1 MAQQYK
7 RILISTGGGG
17 GGSPSDAINVDYDN
31 ASSGMSATNVQ
42 SAIDELKSLEYKP
55 RPIYTLTGSDII
67 AGSVSLV
74 ITPSN
79 PTLTRLTVGGIRHEY
94 GTDFIVSGSTLS
106 WSGLG
111 LSGIL
116 EAGDKLQIE
125 IK

>member
-7 RILISTGGGG
+7 RILISSGGGG
-17 GGSPSDAINVDYDN
+17 GGGDAINIDYDN
-31 ASSGMSATNVQ
+31 ASSGMSANNVQ
-42 SAIDELKSLEYKP
+42 SAIDELKSLEYRP
-55 RPIYTLTGSDII
+55 RPLYTVTGADVT
-67 AGSVSLV
+67 AGSIGLV
-74 ITPSN
+74 ITPVN

-111 LSGIL
+111 LDGIV
-116 EAGDKLQIE
+116 EAGDILQLE

>member
-7 RILISTGGGG
+7 RILISSGGGG
-17 GGSPSDAINVDYDN
+17 GGDAINIDYDN
-31 ASSGMSATNVQ
+31 ASSGMSANNVQ
-42 SAIDELKSLEYKP
+42 SAIDELKSLEYRP
-55 RPIYTLTGSDII
+55 RPLYTVTGADVT
-67 AGSVSLV
+67 AGSIGLV
-74 ITPSN
+74 ITPVN

-111 LSGIL
+111 LDGII
-116 EAGDKLQIE
+116 ESGDKLQIE